1 MKIVSQLVGLAGAL
15 VVVLAVFGRFHGPS
29 TMTVLG
35 HTFSAASVLLM
46 GNTLLVLAVFL
57 MLLNMQRQKPAA

>member
-1 MKIVSQLVGLAGAL
+1 MVSQIVGVAGAV
-15 VVVLAVFGRFHGPS
+15 VVVLAVFGRFHGPV

-46 GNTLLVLAVFL
+46 GNTLLVLGVFL
-57 MLLNMQRQKPAA
+57 ALLNMQRQKPGG